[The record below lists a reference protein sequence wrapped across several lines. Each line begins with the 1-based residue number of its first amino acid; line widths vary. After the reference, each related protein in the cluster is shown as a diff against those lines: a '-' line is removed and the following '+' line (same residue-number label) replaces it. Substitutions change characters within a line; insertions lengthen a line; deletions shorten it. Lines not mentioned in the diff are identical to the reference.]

1 MRQFKKLLIFIDM
14 ISLNFSKKNVLLVLL
29 TFALVL
35 ILGKN
40 YIINEARELAKLPSI
55 RIQLINIAKVAIP
68 LKNFILLRSVDDKIA
83 LIKSSNSCV
92 FCNLTQANFKGSDLT
107 GVNLS
112 YANLSGANLSNSNLT
127 GANLSNSNLTGVNL
141 TGADFSNTIWTG
153 ANLSGANLSGVDF
166 SNKEVIQANL
176 SNSNLTGANLSGL
189 NLIEFNLSGANLTK
203 SILIDTNLSNANLA
217 GAILLESNI
226 QGAALSGANLSYANL
241 SGTNLSNANLVS
253 ADLYK
258 ANLQDANLQNANL
271 SGANLTYLNLARV
284 DLSYANLSG
293 AILNFVDLS
302 RANLSVANLSNSNL
316 SGADLSNTDLTGT
329 ILTFANL
336 SGANL
341 YGVDLSKANLSG
353 ANLDG
358 VDLSKANLSGA
369 NLDGVDLSK
378 ADLTGTIVDGIKGQS
393 EGWTRSFFEDIPRIK
408 MIVKNSNDSI
418 WVKEAK
424 ELLSSDNL
432 VINRYDF
439 NGDSEFIALKEGFLY
454 DLKNNESKLVLDL
467 NTKGEFYFPQNPY
480 ADGGLLGLAS
490 INNLVYIAYS
500 TFSSSKNDYSLVVDE
515 YSLNFNKTRNII
527 KIDGFPNA
535 SHFGGA
541 LAIDSLGSLYLTV
554 GDGSEVNKFQA
565 QNLNDYRGKVLR
577 LDLSNSKKDP
587 EIIAMGVRSPWG
599 MTIDS
604 KDRLFIM
611 QCGNSS
617 VESIYLLDNL
627 YSDTI
632 ANFGW
637 PVFEGG
643 IAASGISSFK
653 AHPDNSIIKPPS
665 YELIIDAG
673 YKYHLSSNKI
683 SFNSLYVPFQD
694 LVDNKIIRLED
705 LVLLMKYIEIYPASI
720 HLPIFRSSIRPG
732 CMTAGIYLDN
742 LESLLFSDWYGT
754 IGLLKQQENG
764 VWNLTHTYKQDSFIV
779 GFGLDKKTNKI
790 FIAPDNKELEIT
802 LEEGKLNQ

>member
-1 MRQFKKLLIFIDM
+1 M
-14 ISLNFSKKNVLLVLL
+14 
-29 TFALVL
+29 
-35 ILGKN
+35 
-40 YIINEARELAKLPSI
+40 
-55 RIQLINIAKVAIP
+55 
-68 LKNFILLRSVDDKIA
+68 LRSVDDKIA

-166 SNKEVIQANL
+166 SNKEFIGATLTEVNLTEANL
-176 SNSNLTGANLSGL
+176 TEANLSGL

-226 QGAALSGANLSYANL
+226 QGASLAGANLSYANL
-241 SGTNLSNANLVS
+241 SGANLSNANLTS
-253 ADLYK
+253 ADLFK

-271 SGANLTYLNLARV
+271 SGANLTYLNLSRV

-341 YGVDLSKANLSG
+341 
-353 ANLDG
+353 
-358 VDLSKANLSGA
+358 
-369 NLDGVDLSK
+369 DGVDLSK
-378 ADLTGTIVDGIKGQS
+378 ADLTGTILDGIKGQS
-393 EGWTRSFFEDIPRIK
+393 EGWTRPFFEDIPRIK

-418 WVKEAK
+418 WSKEAK

-432 VINRYDF
+432 QINRYDL
-439 NGDSEFIALKEGFLY
+439 NGDSEFIALKGGFLY
-454 DLKNNESKLVLDL
+454 DSKNNESKLVLDL
-467 NTKGEFYFPQNPY
+467 NTKGEFYSPQDPY
-480 ADGGLLGLAS
+480 SDGGLLGLAS
-490 INNLVYIAYS
+490 TNNLVYIAYS
-500 TFSSSKNDYSLVVDE
+500 TFNPNKKDYSLVVDE
-515 YSLNFNKTRNII
+515 YSFNFNKTRNII

-541 LAIDSLGSLYLTV
+541 LVLDSLGSLYLTV
-554 GDGSEVNKFQA
+554 GDGSEVNQKQA

-611 QCGNSS
+611 QCGEDL
-617 VESIYLLDNL
+617 VEAIYLLDNL

-643 IAASGISSFK
+643 IYRLNYMPVFNKI
-653 AHPDNSIIKPPS
+653 N
-665 YELIIDAG
+665 AG
-673 YKYHLSSNKI
+673 YKYQMEYS
-683 SFNSLYVPFQD
+683 
-694 LVDNKIIRLED
+694 
-705 LVLLMKYIEIYPASI
+705 EIYPASI
-720 HLPIFRSSIRPG
+720 ELPIFKTSIRPG
-732 CMTAGIYLDN
+732 CMTC
-742 LESLLFSDWYGT
+742 LLYTSPSPR
-754 IGLLKQQENG
+754 
-764 VWNLTHTYKQDSFIV
+764 DS
-779 GFGLDKKTNKI
+779 
-790 FIAPDNKELEIT
+790 
-802 LEEGKLNQ
+802 

>member
-1 MRQFKKLLIFIDM
+1 MIDF
-14 ISLNFSKKNVLLVLL
+14 NFSKKNVLLVLL

-68 LKNFILLRSVDDKIA
+68 LKNLILLRSVDDKIA

-92 FCNLTQANFKGSDLT
+92 FCNLTQANFKGSDLN

-141 TGADFSNTIWTG
+141 TEVDLSNTIWTG

-166 SNKEVIQANL
+166 SNKEFIGATLTEVNLTEANL
-176 SNSNLTGANLSGL
+176 TEANLSGL

-226 QGAALSGANLSYANL
+226 QGASLAGANLSYANL
-241 SGTNLSNANLVS
+241 SGANLSNANLTS
-253 ADLYK
+253 ADLFK

-271 SGANLTYLNLARV
+271 SGANLTYLNLSRV

-341 YGVDLSKANLSG
+341 
-353 ANLDG
+353 DG
-358 VDLSKANLSGA
+358 VDLSNTDLTGTILTFANLSGA

-378 ADLTGTIVDGIKGQS
+378 ADLTGTILDGIKGQS
-393 EGWTRSFFEDIPRIK
+393 EGWTRPFFEDIPRIK

-418 WVKEAK
+418 WSKEAK

-432 VINRYDF
+432 QINRYDL
-439 NGDSEFIALKEGFLY
+439 NGDSEFIALKGGFLY
-454 DLKNNESKLVLDL
+454 DSKNNESKLVLDL
-467 NTKGEFYFPQNPY
+467 NTKGEFYSPQDPY
-480 ADGGLLGLAS
+480 SDGGLLGLAS
-490 INNLVYIAYS
+490 TNNLVYIAYS
-500 TFSSSKNDYSLVVDE
+500 TFNPNKKDYSLVVDE
-515 YSLNFNKTRNII
+515 YSFNFNKTRNII

-541 LAIDSLGSLYLTV
+541 LVLDSLGSLYLTV
-554 GDGSEVNKFQA
+554 GDGSEVNQKQA

-611 QCGNSS
+611 QCGEDL
-617 VESIYLLDNL
+617 VEAIYLLDNL

-637 PVFEGG
+637 PIFEGG
-643 IAASGISSFK
+643 IYRLNYMPVFNKI
-653 AHPDNSIIKPPS
+653 N
-665 YELIIDAG
+665 AG
-673 YKYHLSSNKI
+673 YKYQMEYS
-683 SFNSLYVPFQD
+683 
-694 LVDNKIIRLED
+694 
-705 LVLLMKYIEIYPASI
+705 EIYPASI
-720 HLPIFRSSIRPG
+720 ELPIFKTSIRPG

-764 VWNLTHTYKQDSFIV
+764 VWNLIHTYKQDSFIV

-802 LEEGKLNQ
+802 LE

>member
-1 MRQFKKLLIFIDM
+1 M

-68 LKNFILLRSVDDKIA
+68 LKNLILLRSVDDKIA

-92 FCNLTQANFKGSDLT
+92 FCNLTQANFKGSDLN

-141 TGADFSNTIWTG
+141 TEVDLSNTIWTG

-166 SNKEVIQANL
+166 SNKEFIGATLTEVNLTEANL
-176 SNSNLTGANLSGL
+176 TEANLSGL

-226 QGAALSGANLSYANL
+226 QGASLAGANLSYANL
-241 SGTNLSNANLVS
+241 SGANLSNANLTS
-253 ADLYK
+253 ADLFK

-341 YGVDLSKANLSG
+341 DGADLSNTDLTGTILTFANLSGANLYGVDLSKANLSG

-393 EGWTRSFFEDIPRIK
+393 EGWTRPFFEDIPRIK

-418 WVKEAK
+418 WSKEAK

-432 VINRYDF
+432 QINRYDL
-439 NGDSEFIALKEGFLY
+439 NGDSEFIALKGGFLY
-454 DLKNNESKLVLDL
+454 DSKNNESKLVLDL
-467 NTKGEFYFPQNPY
+467 NTKGEFYSPQDPY
-480 ADGGLLGLAS
+480 SDGGLLGLAS
-490 INNLVYIAYS
+490 TNNLVYIAYS
-500 TFSSSKNDYSLVVDE
+500 TFNPNKKDYSLVVDE
-515 YSLNFNKTRNII
+515 YSFNFNKTRNII

-541 LAIDSLGSLYLTV
+541 LVLDSLGSLYLTV
-554 GDGSEVNKFQA
+554 GDGSEVNQKQA

-611 QCGNSS
+611 QCGEDL
-617 VESIYLLDNL
+617 VEAIYLLDNL

-637 PVFEGG
+637 PIFEGG
-643 IAASGISSFK
+643 IYRLNYMPVFNKI
-653 AHPDNSIIKPPS
+653 N
-665 YELIIDAG
+665 AG
-673 YKYHLSSNKI
+673 YKYQMEYS
-683 SFNSLYVPFQD
+683 
-694 LVDNKIIRLED
+694 
-705 LVLLMKYIEIYPASI
+705 EIYPASI
-720 HLPIFRSSIRPG
+720 ELPIFKTSIRPG

>member
-1 MRQFKKLLIFIDM
+1 M

-68 LKNFILLRSVDDKIA
+68 LKNLILLRSVDDKIA

-92 FCNLTQANFKGSDLT
+92 FCNLTQANFKGSDLN

-141 TGADFSNTIWTG
+141 TEVDLSNTIWTG

-166 SNKEVIQANL
+166 SNKEFIGATLTEVNLTEANL
-176 SNSNLTGANLSGL
+176 TEANLSGL

-226 QGAALSGANLSYANL
+226 QGASLAGANLSYANL
-241 SGTNLSNANLVS
+241 SGANLSNANLTS
-253 ADLYK
+253 ADLFK

-271 SGANLTYLNLARV
+271 SGANLTYLNLSRV

-341 YGVDLSKANLSG
+341 
-353 ANLDG
+353 
-358 VDLSKANLSGA
+358 
-369 NLDGVDLSK
+369 DGVDLSK
-378 ADLTGTIVDGIKGQS
+378 ADLTGTILDGIKGQS
-393 EGWTRSFFEDIPRIK
+393 EGWTRPFFEDIPRIK

-418 WVKEAK
+418 WSKEAK

-432 VINRYDF
+432 QINRYDL
-439 NGDSEFIALKEGFLY
+439 NGDSEFIALKGGFLY
-454 DLKNNESKLVLDL
+454 DSKNNESKLVLDL
-467 NTKGEFYFPQNPY
+467 NTKGEFYSPQDPY
-480 ADGGLLGLAS
+480 SDGGLLGLAS
-490 INNLVYIAYS
+490 TNNLVYIAYS
-500 TFSSSKNDYSLVVDE
+500 TFNPNKKDYSLVVDE
-515 YSLNFNKTRNII
+515 YSFNFNKTRNII

-541 LAIDSLGSLYLTV
+541 LVLDSLGSLYLTV
-554 GDGSEVNKFQA
+554 GDGSEVNQKQA

-611 QCGNSS
+611 QCGEDL
-617 VESIYLLDNL
+617 VEAIYLLDNL

-643 IAASGISSFK
+643 IYRLNYMPVFNKI
-653 AHPDNSIIKPPS
+653 N
-665 YELIIDAG
+665 AG
-673 YKYHLSSNKI
+673 YKYQMEYS
-683 SFNSLYVPFQD
+683 
-694 LVDNKIIRLED
+694 
-705 LVLLMKYIEIYPASI
+705 EIYPASI
-720 HLPIFRSSIRPG
+720 ELPIFKTSIRPG

-802 LEEGKLNQ
+802 LE